1 MCERRPTYYPCLKG
15 SHMAFDQIVEGVSR
29 NLARRLGRRNFIA
42 RLGALMV
49 GSALPLLPA
58 QRGTAAPFAK
68 SRKDFASTAQVKDDM
83 ACNYWRYC
91 GIDGALCSC
100 CGGSTHSCPPGAT
113 PSPSAWIGS
122 CHNPENAKT
131 YLVAYRDC
139 CGKDSCNRCL
149 CGNTEGESPAYRPQ
163 LNSDII
169 WCFGAPAMSYHCTV
183 AAIIG
188 EAES

>member
-1 MCERRPTYYPCLKG
+1 ML
-15 SHMAFDQIVEGVSR
+15 FDALVEETSR
-29 NLARRLGRRNFIA
+29 SLACRLGRRAFLA
-42 RLGALMV
+42 RLGAV
-49 GSALPLLPA
+49 IAGSALPLLPV
-58 QRGTAAPFAK
+58 QRGVAAPVAT
-68 SRKDFASTAQVKDDM
+68 SRKDFASNAQTKDDT

-100 CGGSTHSCPPGAT
+100 CGGSTTSCPPGTAA
-113 PSPSAWIGS
+113 SPSSWVGS
-122 CHNPENAKT
+122 CRNPDTGKT

-163 LNSDII
+163 LNSDIV
-169 WCFGAPAMSYHCTV
+169 WCFGAPNMSYHCSS

-188 EAES
+188 EVEA